1 MPMLPIDIN
10 EEDRIAIVAPHPDD
24 ESIGA
29 GGLLL
34 RYPAQC
40 TVILM
45 TDGRHGDA
53 TVAPSLLRER
63 RYAEFES
70 VIKRLDTNCVV
81 LDYED
86 GTLSGTEEC
95 FAQVDFSVYTKVF
108 LPCADDN
115 HPDHMAACL
124 YAKNRIVEQGIQK
137 LEVYQYE
144 VHLPFHAASHYIDI
158 SNVMDRKVELIS
170 VYQSQMGIH
179 DYPSQVRALAAYRGC
194 QNNVTGSYLEAYLQL
209 PLAGNM
215 REEGIFEQEK
225 RMEKASQLNRILSKW
240 TDILIDRQRLSE
252 YLQENGVR
260 RVAVYGWG
268 DLGRKLYRELMLCGI
283 EVGYIL
289 DQNVTYSGVE
299 GLLVHRPQ
307 KGDASVD
314 AVIVTVLGG
323 FSDIR
328 NLLESL
334 GYFNIYSFDSL
345 LDGVRFQLKHEGRES
360 V

>member
-1 MPMLPIDIN
+1 MPMLPVDIS

-53 TVAPSLLRER
+53 AVAPSLLRER
-63 RYAEFES
+63 RYEEFES
-70 VIKRLDTNCVV
+70 VMKRLGTESLV

-86 GTLSGTEEC
+86 GTLSAMKEC
-95 FAQVDFSVYTKVF
+95 FANIDFSLYTKVF

-124 YAKNRIVEQGIQK
+124 YAKTRMQEQGVNS

-158 SNVMDRKVELIS
+158 TEVADQKAALIA

-179 DYPSQVRALAAYRGC
+179 DYPDQVRALAAYRGC
-194 QNNVTGSYLEAYLQL
+194 QNNMTGRCLEAYLQL
-209 PLAGNM
+209 PLTESM
-215 REEGIFEQEK
+215 REEGYLEQEK
-225 RMEKASQLNRILSKW
+225 RMEKASSLNRMLSKW
-240 TDILIDRQRLSE
+240 TDIYIDRQRIGD
-252 YLQENGVR
+252 YLQDNGMR

-268 DLGRKLYRELMLCGI
+268 DLGRKLYRELSQCGI
-283 EVGYIL
+283 DVGYVL
-289 DQNVTYSGVE
+289 DQNVTQSGVE
-299 GLLVHRPQ
+299 GLAVHRPIR
-307 KGDASVD
+307 DDESVD

-323 FSDIR
+323 FGDIR
-328 NLLESL
+328 NLLESY
-334 GYFNIYSFDSL
+334 GYCDILSLDSV
-345 LDGVRFQLKHEGRES
+345 LDGVRFHSKYERRES
-360 V
+360 E